1 MITRE
6 SRTVPQRGCGARKA
20 GGAYLCTATGSD
32 GVPFEHFVFDPP
44 RPFDYEPFRA
54 PILFPD
60 PNVEG
65 LNHVLIWI
73 GEEFYPSPLDFL
85 EELKVYGVSRRI
97 PNEFQ
102 FEKLR
107 PGSSKMMFV
116 HPRAV
121 LPKGLVSKIGC
132 TQGRTPEEHKENTC
146 FFCHAQTVQA
156 LGSKVS
162 GSENALRATIGTV
175 SYEVPEQDVVD
186 KKDFQ
191 TGVFLRLPVTHIEY
205 QATSATDPGNHYL
218 EKASD
223 AGFDVVV
230 IDDPELYL

>member
-20 GGAYLCTATGSD
+20 GGVYLCTETSSN
-32 GVPFEHFVFDPP
+32 GVPVEHFVFDPP
-44 RPFDYEPFRA
+44 RPFEYEPFRA

-60 PNVEG
+60 PHVEG

-73 GEEFYPSPLDFL
+73 GEEFYPSPLDFI
-85 EELKVYGVSRRI
+85 EELKQCGVSRRI

-102 FEKLR
+102 YDKLT

-121 LPKGLVSKIGC
+121 LPKGLVPRIGC
-132 TQGRTPEEHKENTC
+132 TQNQTLEEHKENSC
-146 FFCHAQTVQA
+146 FFCHAQTVQS
-156 LGSKVS
+156 LGSKVR
-162 GSENALRATIGTV
+162 GIAPTLTATIGAV
-175 SYEVPEQDVVD
+175 SYEVPEQEDVD
-186 KKDFQ
+186 KKDFN
-191 TGVFLRLPVTHIEY
+191 TGVFLRLPINHIEY

-218 EKASD
+218 EKASG
-223 AGFDVVV
+223 AGFDVVI